1 VTTIDVERA
10 ERVARAGAPYPY
22 SSATEARKAHQRAA
36 GRAFSRYL
44 LWGYLVGVPGFF
56 ALFVPL
62 AWRSSTALLILGGGV
77 AALAVAAA
85 AMVPLWKTIGRH
97 RAVLATYGIATNIY
111 GQVVPA
117 PSEVSDRQARA
128 ARGLDLRSEAR
139 RALRIYRRVVAL
151 SIVLVAAFWT
161 VAMFAIVPVDAD
173 GSVLAWAM
181 PGVAV
186 GGLALGVVLATA
198 LRRVKAVSAGTYP
211 RGSRGSGVVVFI
223 LSVLMGGLC
232 AALVHQVFVSG
243 RATSITGVEWFRY
256 GLVMVLLV
264 VTGAR
269 WVRARRTLMRWLR
282 EMSGGGAPS
291 AA

>member
-1 VTTIDVERA
+1 MTTIDVERA

-22 SSATEARKAHQRAA
+22 ASATEARKAHQPAA
-36 GRAFSRYL
+36 GRAFGHYL
-44 LWGYLVGVPGFF
+44 VWGYLVGVPGFL

-97 RAVLATYGIATNIY
+97 RAVLAAYGIATNIY
-111 GQVVPA
+111 GQVIPA
-117 PSEVSDRQARA
+117 PSEVSARQARA
-128 ARGLDLRSEAR
+128 ARGLDLRSEAL
-139 RALRIYRRVVAL
+139 RALRVYRRVVVL
-151 SIVLVAAFWT
+151 SIVLVAVFWV
-161 VAMFAIVPVDAD
+161 VAMFAIVPGDAD
-173 GSVLAWAM
+173 RSVMAWAI

-186 GGLALGVVLATA
+186 GGLALGAVLNTA
-198 LRRVKAVSAGTYP
+198 LQRVKAASAGTYP
-211 RGSRGSGVVVFI
+211 RGSRGSGVMLFV
-223 LSVLMGGLC
+223 LAVLMGGLC

-243 RATSITGVEWFRY
+243 RATSITGVEWLRY
-256 GLVMVLLV
+256 GLLMVVLV

-282 EMSGGGAPS
+282 EVSGGGAPT